1 MQTYLCSVSDSLS
14 RSDIT
19 FHMVLLQQHLI
30 KSILPHFRHGLM
42 FFINH
47 MIWNKNKRHFCEY
60 EERCGMLAQRFGKC
74 SVFLGKMSFY
84 KVELHHQS
92 LLIFSEYFH
101 PVYPNLKLECF
112 KSEELSLCWLFLCY
126 PSFLAWHPVKPFFF
140 YHQITENVLYW
151 SQGPLSDMFENHI
164 NVRFPYRNAFLGIL
178 WLGWFLKHVI
188 PENCE
193 IERAKPRQMM

>member
-1 MQTYLCSVSDSLS
+1 MQTYLCSVLDSLS
-14 RSDIT
+14 RSGIT

-74 SVFLGKMSFY
+74 SVFLGKTSFY

-101 PVYPNLKLECF
+101 PVHPNLKLECF

-126 PSFLAWHPVKPFFF
+126 PSFLAWHPVKLFFF
-140 YHQITENVLYW
+140 
-151 SQGPLSDMFENHI
+151 LSSNNWECSLLKPGAP
-164 NVRFPYRNAFLGIL
+164 VWYV
-178 WLGWFLKHVI
+178 WLKTT
-188 PENCE
+188 
-193 IERAKPRQMM
+193 